1 MIPFI
6 ICSIIAFGI
15 GFGVGD
21 FYKKRTDKNI
31 KDELKALKIENRQ
44 LLKSDK
50 KDRKDADKFKKQLE
64 NWKQKYEELNS
75 NFETETS
82 AAKATVEA
90 AETELKDLTEA
101 NMKLEASRR
110 ILEGEKERA
119 ESKFEN
125 LNTRYKAD
133 LEDLK
138 EWRSDKN
145 KFDSHLKDYKSKLK
159 LSGEQVA
166 KLKALNEKQAAAVVN
181 AHEVTG
187 KIRMLNA
194 QLKKYKDDL
203 KYWEKKHYD
212 VNHELTKYK
221 KVYGEVYHQHEDLKK
236 EVDGYQN
243 SLKEMEAKVAD
254 YKTRFVTANK
264 GYHELLREKGEFGKV

>member
-1 MIPFI
+1 MISI
-6 ICSIIAFGI
+6 GIMSIIALGI
-15 GFGVGD
+15 GFLIGSS
-21 FYKKRTDKNI
+21 YKKRTDKNI
-31 KDELKALKIENRQ
+31 KADLKVLQTENKQ

-50 KDRKDADKFKKQLE
+50 KDRKDADKYKKQAESWKLKFNELE
-64 NWKQKYEELNS
+64 RN
-75 NFETETS
+75 
-82 AAKATVEA
+82 A
-90 AETELKDLTEA
+90 AEEVKKAQTSVTEAESNMKDLTEK
-101 NMKLEASRR
+101 NMKLEASKRT
-110 ILEGEKERA
+110 LEGAKERA
-119 ESKFEN
+119 ENKYEQ

-133 LEDLK
+133 LDDLK
-138 EWRSDKN
+138 EWRSDKS

-159 LSGEQVA
+159 LSGEQVE
-166 KLKALNEKQAAAVVN
+166 KLKALNEKQAAAVIN

-236 EVDGYQN
+236 EVEGYQN
-243 SLKEMEAKVAD
+243 SIKEMEEKVAD
-254 YKTRFVTANK
+254 YKTRFVNANK
-264 GYHELLREKGEFGKV
+264 EYHELLREKGAFGKV